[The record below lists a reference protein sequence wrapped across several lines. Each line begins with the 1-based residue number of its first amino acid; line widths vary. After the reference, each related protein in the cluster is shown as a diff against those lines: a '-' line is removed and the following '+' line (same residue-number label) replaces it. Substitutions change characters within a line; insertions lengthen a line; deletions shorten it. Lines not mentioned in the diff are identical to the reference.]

1 MAKLNVEIKENGDVK
16 YMLEFAGRTFDM
28 TMIRNDWG
36 AESDKPSLDD
46 QVKKELGDVLIGI
59 LGEAN
64 AEEILSIIC
73 DLDSFATIGTVEDDI
88 VALTDFEEQLK
99 EGAEP

>member
-1 MAKLNVEIKENGDVK
+1 MAKLNVEVKPNGDVK
-16 YMLEFAGRTFDM
+16 YILEFAGRTFDM
-28 TMIRNDWG
+28 TMIRNEWG

-46 QVKKELGDVLIGI
+46 QVEKELGDVLVGI
-59 LGEAN
+59 LGEAD
-64 AEEILSIIC
+64 AEEVLGLIC
-73 DLDSFATIGTVEDDI
+73 DLDSFVTISTAADDI